1 MKTKLIVIVIVTII
15 IGTTVVTTFEKSNLG
30 GSTMDLDPDLSPSF
44 ALDFA
49 GGLPYHILLP
59 YLLLSGII
67 LPSFLVPYFILKRK
81 NIPSKPYL
89 SLILAGSLL
98 FFNIP
103 IFISSLPSFA
113 MILSQ
118 PEQVRTWVFNPQF
131 IVLLIP
137 IFVSIIAGFLLYRSS
152 VIRKLTKK

>member
-1 MKTKLIVIVIVTII
+1 MKTKLIVIVTII
-15 IGTTVVTTFEKSNLG
+15 IGTTTVATLEKFNLG
-30 GSTMDLDPDLSPSF
+30 GGTRDLDPDLSPSF

-49 GGLPYHILLP
+49 GGLSYHILLP

-89 SLILAGSLL
+89 SLILAGLLL
-98 FFNIP
+98 FFSIP
-103 IFISSLPSFA
+103 NFISSLQSFA
-113 MILSQ
+113 IILSQ
-118 PEQVRTWVFNPQF
+118 PEQIRTWVFDPQF

-152 VIRKLTKK
+152 VIGKLIKR

>member
-15 IGTTVVTTFEKSNLG
+15 IGTAVVTTFEKSNLG
-30 GSTMDLDPDLSPSF
+30 GSTMDLDSGLSPSF

-49 GGLPYHILLP
+49 GGLSYHILLP

-67 LPSFLVPYFILKRK
+67 LPSLLIPYFILKRK

-89 SLILAGSLL
+89 SLILAGLIL
-98 FFNIP
+98 FFSIP
-103 IFISSLPSFA
+103 SFILSLQSFA
-113 MILSQ
+113 MILSR
-118 PEQVRTWVFNPQF
+118 PEQARTWVFNPQF
-131 IVLLIP
+131 ILLLIP

>member
-30 GSTMDLDPDLSPSF
+30 GGTMDLDPDLSPSF

-49 GGLPYHILLP
+49 GGLSYHILLP
-59 YLLLSGII
+59 YLLLFGII
-67 LPSFLVPYFILKRK
+67 LPSFLIPYFILKRK

-89 SLILAGSLL
+89 SLILAGLLL
-98 FFNIP
+98 FFSIP
-103 IFISSLPSFA
+103 NFISSLQSFA
-113 MILSQ
+113 IILSQ
-118 PEQVRTWVFNPQF
+118 PEQIRTWVFDPQF

-152 VIRKLTKK
+152 VIRKLIKK

>member
-15 IGTTVVTTFEKSNLG
+15 IGTAVVTTFEKSNLG
-30 GSTMDLDPDLSPSF
+30 GGTMDLDPDLSPSF

-49 GGLPYHILLP
+49 GGLSYHILLP

-98 FFNIP
+98 FFSIP
-103 IFISSLPSFA
+103 SFILSLQSFA

-131 IVLLIP
+131 ILLLIP

>member
-15 IGTTVVTTFEKSNLG
+15 IGTAAVTTFEKFNLG
-30 GSTMDLDPDLSPSF
+30 GSTVDLDSGLSPSF

-49 GGLPYHILLP
+49 GGLSYHILLP

-67 LPSFLVPYFILKRK
+67 LPSLLIPYFILKRK

-89 SLILAGSLL
+89 SLILAGLIL
-98 FFNIP
+98 FFSIP
-103 IFISSLPSFA
+103 SFILSLQSFA

-131 IVLLIP
+131 ILLLIP

-152 VIRKLTKK
+152 VIGKLIKR

>member
-15 IGTTVVTTFEKSNLG
+15 IGTAAVTTFEKFNLG
-30 GSTMDLDPDLSPSF
+30 GSTTDLDSGLSPSF

-49 GGLPYHILLP
+49 GGLSYHILLP

-89 SLILAGSLL
+89 SLILAGLIL
-98 FFNIP
+98 FFSI
-103 IFISSLPSFA
+103 PSFILSLQSFA
-113 MILSQ
+113 IILSQ

-152 VIRKLTKK
+152 VIGKLIKR